1 MAKATAAASRAMTVA
16 LEMVLPGV
24 LGLWIDERLGTRILF
39 MVLGFTFGL
48 TLAIWHLLKMAKPV
62 RPQNPEESHS
72 EDDAPRTGR
81 GGTAS

>member
-24 LGLWIDERLGTRILF
+24 LGLWIDEQLGTRILF

-48 TLAIWHLLKMAKPV
+48 TLAIWHLLKMTKPD
-62 RPQNPEESHS
+62 RPQNPGESHS
-72 EDDAPRTGR
+72 EDNAPRSGR